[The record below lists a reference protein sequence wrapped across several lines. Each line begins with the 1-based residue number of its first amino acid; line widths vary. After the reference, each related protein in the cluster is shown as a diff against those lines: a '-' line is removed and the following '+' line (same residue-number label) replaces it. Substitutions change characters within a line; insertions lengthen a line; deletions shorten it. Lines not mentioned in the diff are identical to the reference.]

1 MAGDYIITGGRPLNG
16 TVRVPAAKN
25 SVLPLLAASLLC
37 SGPVRLC
44 GVPELAD
51 VAESLALLR
60 SAGCTAER
68 QGADVRVDGVPGSGT
83 LAAGPAGRMRASI
96 LFCAPLLARLG
107 RAQTV
112 LPGGCRIGARPID
125 LHLAGLVQ
133 MGACPQLEGER
144 LLLTAPA
151 GLHGADI
158 TLRFPSVGA
167 TETLLLAAALAQ
179 GETTLRGAAREPEIE
194 DLAAFLNRC
203 GGRVQGAGTGTVRVQ
218 GVRRLHG
225 CSFAPLPDRITA
237 ATFAC
242 ACAAAGGRVELAGCA
257 PRLYAPVLEILEQ
270 MGCGVVR
277 RSDAAVITRFGRLY
291 GPGRVFTGAYPALAT
306 DAAPLLAAVLLCAE
320 GPGSIEDVIFE
331 RRFGCAAGFAALG
344 GRVRVEGRTLYAEP
358 GGTLQG
364 TVLEAPDLR
373 GGAALVIAALVI
385 SIVGSFTGARMM
397 TMVISDA
404 LLIGAFFRMFSK
416 DRYRRAHENEVYL
429 SKTEGVRRGFTE
441 WVNRLKNGRKY
452 RYFTCPKC
460 KQRLRVP
467 RGKGKINI
475 VCRKCGTSFQRKT

>member
-373 GGAALVIAALVI
+373 GGAALMIAALAAQ
-385 SIVGSFTGARMM
+385 GSSCITHTEFIDRGYADFAQKLTALGGQIARETPRGA
-397 TMVISDA
+397 D
-404 LLIGAFFRMFSK
+404 
-416 DRYRRAHENEVYL
+416 
-429 SKTEGVRRGFTE
+429 
-441 WVNRLKNGRKY
+441 
-452 RYFTCPKC
+452 CPK
-460 KQRLRVP
+460 
-467 RGKGKINI
+467 
-475 VCRKCGTSFQRKT
+475 

>member
-1 MAGDYIITGGRPLNG
+1 MAQNAEQIVVTGGWPLNG

-25 SVLPLLAASLLC
+25 SVLPLLAAALLC
-37 SGPVRLC
+37 QRPVRLR
-44 GVPELAD
+44 GVPRLSD
-51 VAESLALLR
+51 VECSLALLR
-60 SAGCTAER
+60 GAGCTAQW
-68 QGADVRVDGVPGSGT
+68 QGSDVALSGSPVQSTLPGQT
-83 LAAGPAGRMRASI
+83 AAQMRASI

-107 RAQTV
+107 RAETV
-112 LPGGCRIGARPID
+112 LPGGCRIGSRPID
-125 LHLAGLVQ
+125 LHLTGLARMGVQELDAGPGRLV
-133 MGACPQLEGER
+133 
-144 LLLTAPA
+144 LLAPS
-151 GLHGADI
+151 GLHGAEI

-373 GGAALVIAALVI
+373 GGAALVIAALAAQ
-385 SIVGSFTGARMM
+385 GSSRITHTEFIDRGYADFAQKLTALGGQIARETPRGADCPKKR
-397 TMVISDA
+397 T
-404 LLIGAFFRMFSK
+404 
-416 DRYRRAHENEVYL
+416 
-429 SKTEGVRRGFTE
+429 SKT
-441 WVNRLKNGRKY
+441 
-452 RYFTCPKC
+452 
-460 KQRLRVP
+460 
-467 RGKGKINI
+467 
-475 VCRKCGTSFQRKT
+475 